1 MTFQGHIK
9 GQNGK
14 SSEIIF
20 FFTFN
25 IFYTLQNHFRS
36 TIKNFRIF
44 RIFLFFNLNFGKKN
58 ITPVVIIASDA
69 IPYD

>member
-1 MTFQGHIK
+1 MTFQGHVK

-14 SSEIIF
+14 SSEIF
-20 FFTFN
+20 YFFTSH

-36 TIKNFRIF
+36 TIKIF
-44 RIFLFFNLNFGKKN
+44 RNLRFFLFSILILGKN

-69 IPYD
+69 IPYV

>member
-14 SSEIIF
+14 SSKIF
-20 FFTFN
+20 FFTLH

-36 TIKNFRIF
+36 TIKKSE
-44 RIFLFFNLNFGKKN
+44 FLEFFYFSILILGKN

-69 IPYD
+69 IPYV

>member
-1 MTFQGHIK
+1 MTFQGHVK

-20 FFTFN
+20 FFTSH

-36 TIKNFRIF
+36 TIKNSE
-44 RIFLFFNLNFGKKN
+44 FLEFFYFSILILGKN

-69 IPYD
+69 IPYV